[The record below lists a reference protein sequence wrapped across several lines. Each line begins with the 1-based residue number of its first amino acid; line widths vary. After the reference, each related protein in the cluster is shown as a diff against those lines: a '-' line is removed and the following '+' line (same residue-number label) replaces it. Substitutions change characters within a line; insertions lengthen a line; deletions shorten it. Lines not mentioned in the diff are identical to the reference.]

1 MKLSNSSDSSKNSA
15 YLVFRQGGRW
25 SDVFRL
31 ATEKPV
37 VIGRSSQSQVVIRSD
52 GASRNHA
59 EISFHGGHWQVRDLG
74 SRNGTLVNGAK
85 IGAPHELSPGET
97 ISIAGFQM
105 TFVLNV
111 ADAFTLDSLGGESA
125 GGGPTNAVGGTT
137 GEDDSNTLE
146 GIDPTVITD
155 RRRTSRLLE
164 ARYLERGDDRQPD
177 SKGFDD
183 AISLFRTAYELA
195 RSQTPEQAA
204 ETILAA
210 LSAATR
216 VGAGAVLVAVKRR
229 GESPPTSS
237 LAGMTALA
245 TRSREGRSY
254 RRLPDRIAGTVM
266 SSGEAILA
274 RNIVDDLS
282 LASPDSRGQLSTT
295 STLCAPIAVAGKAV
309 GILHLYSSEDE
320 PELNSEH
327 LELAVALT
335 AHLGVALEHLWRQK
349 QLSSHLRRTQQQVA
363 ILKEQLGDHVQMIGR
378 SEPILKIEQQ
388 IARAAPTGATV
399 LIRGESGV
407 GKELVAAAIHYAS
420 PRKDGPFVCLNCAA
434 LSPSLLESELF
445 GHEKGA
451 FTGATER
458 KTGKFEAADGGTLM
472 LDEIGEMNPE
482 IQAKFLRVLEGQAF
496 ERVGG
501 NTPIRADVR
510 VVAATNRNLE
520 QAVREGTFRSDLF
533 FRLHVLELQVPPLRQ
548 RGDDVLLL
556 AKHFLEKFSGEMG
569 RRLEGLTP
577 AAEKKLLD
585 YRWPGN
591 IRELR
596 NAIERAV
603 VLCAGPLIDDEDL
616 LLSHLRLPDSAEADS
631 SPNQSNAGNG
641 SANHGGG
648 GDANGAV
655 PLVTLSE
662 LEQTHIE
669 RILRHT
675 GGNKSQAAKLLGIE
689 RSTLDRKLK
698 RYEE

>member
-1 MKLSNSSDSSKNSA
+1 MKLSDSSDSNKDSA

-31 ATEKPV
+31 SAEKPV
-37 VIGRSSQSQVVIRSD
+37 VIGRSSRSQVVIRSD
-52 GASRNHA
+52 GASRSHA
-59 EISFHGGHWQVRDLG
+59 EISWADGRWRVRDLG
-74 SRNGTLVNGAK
+74 SRNGTMVNGAK
-85 IGAPHELSPGET
+85 IERPHTLNPGET
-97 ISIAGFQM
+97 VTVAGFHM

-111 ADAFTLDSLGGESA
+111 VEAFALDAAGGEPNK
-125 GGGPTNAVGGTT
+125 GGGVPGSSP
-137 GEDDSNTLE
+137 EDADSNTLE
-146 GIDPTVITD
+146 QIDPAIITD
-155 RRRTSRLLE
+155 RRRTSRFLEGRLLDS
-164 ARYLERGDDRQPD
+164 RSHSSRSSDGPGDSRNHHNTSSYSDP
-177 SKGFDD
+177 
-183 AISLFRTAYELA
+183 ITLFRTAYDLA
-195 RSQTPEQAA
+195 RSQTPERAG
-204 ETILAA
+204 ETILGA
-210 LSAATR
+210 LAATTG
-216 VGAGAVLVAVKRR
+216 VNSGAVLVAVKQR
-229 GESPPTSS
+229 GGAAAASV

-254 RRLPDRIAGTVM
+254 RRLPDRIANTVL

-274 RNIVDDLS
+274 RNIVDDLA
-282 LASPDSRGQLSTT
+282 LASPDSRGELSTT
-295 STLCAPIAVAGKAV
+295 STLCAPIMVTGKSV
-309 GILHLYSSEDE
+309 GILHLYSSDGE
-320 PELNSEH
+320 PDLNADH
-327 LELAVALT
+327 LELAIALT
-335 AHLGVALEHLWRQK
+335 AHLGIALEHLWKQR
-349 QLSSHLRRTQQQVA
+349 QLSSHLRRSQQQVA
-363 ILKEQLGDHVQMIGR
+363 ILREQLGDQVQMIGQ
-378 SEPILKIEQQ
+378 SDSILKIEQQ
-388 IARAAPTGATV
+388 IARAAPTGVTV

-407 GKELVAAAIHYAS
+407 GKELIAAAIHYAS

-501 NTPIRADVR
+501 NSPIRADVR

-533 FRLHVLELQVPPLRQ
+533 FRLHVLELQIPPLRN
-548 RGDDVLLL
+548 RGNDVMLL
-556 AKHFLEKFSGEMG
+556 ANYFLAKFSGEMG
-569 RRLEGLTP
+569 RRLEGFSP
-577 AAEKKLLD
+577 NAEKKLLD

-603 VLCAGPLIDDEDL
+603 VLCAGPMIDDDDL
-616 LLSHLRLPDSAEADS
+616 LLSNLRLPESPELDAPRHANQYHAGAD
-631 SPNQSNAGNG
+631 
-641 SANHGGG
+641 
-648 GDANGAV
+648 V
-655 PLVTLSE
+655 PLITLAE
-662 LEQTHIE
+662 LEQVHIE

-675 GGNKSQAAKLLGIE
+675 GGNKSQSAKLLGIE